1 MRFNFPKPPSPRIY
15 LTKRRVLPKYRKR
28 SGHQCWRR
36 AAEKIQSNEAV
47 EADPTEE
54 NFWGGSGS
62 GLLWCALENLFWLA
76 IYLWNTKGRNG
87 QYTKE
92 LWIDRRGKSKSLAW
106 SSVLLA
112 LGKIKKVGEV
122 VERPKALGDIRGLLT
137 STECSIASE
146 WSMCWTR

>member
-54 NFWGGSGS
+54 NFWGGVVLAYYGVRLKTYS
-62 GLLWCALENLFWLA
+62 GLPFTYE
-76 IYLWNTKGRNG
+76 IRKGGMDNTQKNCGLTDVGKARAWRGVLCYWHWGRL
-87 QYTKE
+87 KRWE
-92 LWIDRRGKSKSLAW
+92 K
-106 SSVLLA
+106 
-112 LGKIKKVGEV
+112 
-122 VERPKALGDIRGLLT
+122 
-137 STECSIASE
+137 
-146 WSMCWTR
+146 